1 MTFVVKKKKKSR
13 MTNVDIMD
21 AVQQGIE
28 NVIFKAWRHNGC
40 IGSFNSESVRFEVDG
55 QEYILRL
62 SKVGGVDEGVKLHV
76 LPFVA

>member
-1 MTFVVKKKKKSR
+1 

-40 IGSFNSESVRFEVDG
+40 IGFFNSESVRFEVDG

-62 SKVGGVDEGVKLHV
+62 SKVGGGR
-76 LPFVA
+76 